1 MKIRLRTLIIAWIII
16 ALSVLWLSVKSF
28 ASFDSRINKALSGGK
43 VSTVSMPMWYL
54 YQYRSTELMRKS
66 PMCWTPWNAYVTLD
80 KYVHIRCENDRY
92 YLCFD
97 GDIRKMLMP
106 DAVYNRKF
114 ARAFKVSG
122 TKRQQVRQ
130 IYNYCRR
137 TKYKAHVKTARQVFT
152 TRQGDCAGIASAFYV
167 LCKAKHIPV
176 RYVIGWVADGSHAWN
191 RVMLNATW
199 YWIDC
204 SHGLWLNREQFKGRT
219 VMEIW

>member
-1 MKIRLRTLIIAWIII
+1 MRIKLRTLIIAWLVIIL
-16 ALSVLWLSVKSF
+16 AVLWAVKAS
-28 ASFDSRINKALSGGK
+28 ASFDSKVNKSLSGGK

-80 KYVHIRCENDRY
+80 KYVHIRCESDRY

-97 GDIRKMLMP
+97 GDVRKMLMP
-106 DAVYNRKF
+106 DAVFNRKF
-114 ARAFKVSG
+114 AKTFRTSG
-122 TKRQQVRQ
+122 SKRQQFRQ
-130 IYNYCRR
+130 IYNYCRKTR
-137 TKYKAHVKTARQVFT
+137 YKAHTKTARQVFQ

-167 LCKAKHIPV
+167 LCHAKRIPV
-176 RYVIGWVADGSHAWN
+176 RYVIGWTVDGCHAWN

-204 SHGLWLNREQFKGRT
+204 SHGLWLSREQFKGRT